1 MLPAE
6 PVLPPPPVWN
16 LTTDTKLADKARR
29 LEELLNT
36 SESVFAI
43 AGKGTQSLH
52 PRHCAAFPL
61 ILALGTPPLADET
74 WEDLGSTATYKLM
87 RKPKGAHPTGILFGT
102 TTMHGFTVSEVMTTI
117 RDDGCRRVWDQE
129 LYDHTE
135 FSRVLSARSVLIR
148 ACMKGR
154 VCSASFD
161 RRAEAPALHAHSWPC
176 CGGPRLGL
184 DSFR

>member
-1 MLPAE
+1 MP
-6 PVLPPPPVWN
+6 
-16 LTTDTKLADKARR
+16 
-29 LEELLNT
+29 
-36 SESVFAI
+36 
-43 AGKGTQSLH
+43 
-52 PRHCAAFPL
+52 
-61 ILALGTPPLADET
+61 ADET

-154 VCSASFD
+154 VRGEANDEAKAGGEGAQAPGCSFVV
-161 RRAEAPALHAHSWPC
+161 HAV
-176 CGGPRLGL
+176 GGRVGV
-184 DSFR
+184 DSFP